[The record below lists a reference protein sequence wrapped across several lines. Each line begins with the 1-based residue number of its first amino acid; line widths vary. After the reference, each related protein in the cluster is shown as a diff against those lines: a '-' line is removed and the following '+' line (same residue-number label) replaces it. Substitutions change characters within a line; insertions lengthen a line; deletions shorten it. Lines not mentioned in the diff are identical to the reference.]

1 MKDYLELIALIVG
14 IATPVLGGL
23 WFLWRARTSSIQDN
37 RKTLAQTWTNEGS
50 IGSNESM
57 FIDLILELNS
67 GDLYGSITSPQLDRD
82 YNVNVNT
89 GWFSSKLVIGESFGR
104 GTLVKATVKVK
115 ISGNRNRLVWKPLNV
130 PSRYK
135 LPSKTVLCPYT

>member
-89 GWFSSKLVIGESFGR
+89 GWFSSKLVIGESCVNVLYYA
-104 GTLVKATVKVK
+104 LV
-115 ISGNRNRLVWKPLNV
+115 II
-130 PSRYK
+130 PSNQDPHTRK
-135 LPSKTVLCPYT
+135 